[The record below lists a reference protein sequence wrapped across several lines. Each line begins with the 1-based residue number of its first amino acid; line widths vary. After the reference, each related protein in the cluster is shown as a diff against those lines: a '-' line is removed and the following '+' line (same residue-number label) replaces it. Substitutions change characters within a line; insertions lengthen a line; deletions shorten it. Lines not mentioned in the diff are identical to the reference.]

1 MKREEILRLFKSLSK
16 SNGYYG
22 RLLKDLEDLR
32 INDEDSYYAI
42 MTDLENQNFQNP
54 LDVVLFV
61 EG

>member
-22 RLLKDLEDLR
+22 RLLADLNDLR
-32 INDEDSYYAI
+32 INDEDSYEFI
-42 MTDLENQNFQNP
+42 MSDLENQNFQTP
-54 LDVVLFV
+54 LDVVLFI

>member
-22 RLLKDLEDLR
+22 RLLADLNELSQ
-32 INDEDSYYAI
+32 INPESYESI
-42 MTDLENQNFQNP
+42 MIDLENQNFQNP

>member
-22 RLLKDLEDLR
+22 RLLADLNELSQ
-32 INDEDSYYAI
+32 INPESYESI
-42 MTDLENQNFQNP
+42 MLDLENQNFQTP

>member
-22 RLLKDLEDLR
+22 RLLADLNDLR
-32 INDEDSYYAI
+32 INHEDSYESI
-42 MTDLENQNFQNP
+42 MSDLENQNFQTP
-54 LDVVLFV
+54 LDVVLFI

>member
-22 RLLKDLEDLR
+22 RLVKDLEELKE
-32 INDEDSYYAI
+32 INPKSYEDI
-42 MTDLENQNFQNP
+42 MIDLENQNFQTP

-61 EG
+61 E

>member
-1 MKREEILRLFKSLSK
+1 MKRKEILRLFRSLSK

-22 RLLKDLEDLR
+22 RLLVDLNELR
-32 INDEDSYYAI
+32 INDEDSYESI
-42 MTDLENQNFQNP
+42 MSDLENKNFQTP

>member
-1 MKREEILRLFKSLSK
+1 MKRKEILRLFRSLSK

-22 RLLKDLEDLR
+22 RLLADLNELSQ
-32 INDEDSYYAI
+32 INPESYESI
-42 MTDLENQNFQNP
+42 MLDLENQNFQTP

>member
-22 RLLKDLEDLR
+22 RLLVDLNDLR
-32 INDEDSYYAI
+32 INDEDSYESI
-42 MTDLENQNFQNP
+42 MSDLENQNFQTP
-54 LDVVLFV
+54 LDAVLFI

>member
-22 RLLKDLEDLR
+22 RLLADLNDLR
-32 INDEDSYYAI
+32 INDEESYESI
-42 MTDLENQNFQNP
+42 MSDLENQNFQTP
-54 LDVVLFV
+54 LDVVLFI

>member
-22 RLLKDLEDLR
+22 RLLADLNDLSQ
-32 INDEDSYYAI
+32 INPESYESI
-42 MTDLENQNFQNP
+42 MLDLENQNFQTP

>member
-1 MKREEILRLFKSLSK
+1 MKREEILRLFRSLSN
-16 SNGYYG
+16 SNCYYG
-22 RLLKDLEDLR
+22 RLIKDLEELNE
-32 INDEDSYYAI
+32 INPKSYEDI

>member
-22 RLLKDLEDLR
+22 RLLADLNDLR
-32 INDEDSYYAI
+32 INDEDSYESI
-42 MTDLENQNFQNP
+42 MSDLENQNFQTP

>member
-22 RLLKDLEDLR
+22 RLLADLNDLR
-32 INDEDSYYAI
+32 INDEDSYESI
-42 MTDLENQNFQNP
+42 MSDLENQNFQTP
-54 LDVVLFV
+54 LDVVLFI